1 MISSHTLTIY
11 QSAINSKVE
20 WVWRHKLTK
29 NSPAFSRSCDCL
41 PFFFSDITSVTSYCC
56 INTYGEKSIQYFHTG
71 NIVAKQQSAYIWW
84 HTNQST
90 LKRGVTN
97 GTDPL
102 KWNLLDFPCI
112 STTFPSDRWDISSM
126 LACPRDACLALA
138 EIHANTHPRARRF
151 RRELWRGSW
160 SVTWSRRGIP
170 VGLIKGMEQTAEL
183 IRDATR
189 FLSLLSHS
197 DFLFCSSLFP

>member
-1 MISSHTLTIY
+1 MKATFSCQKASNSVFPHWKYCSKAAECTYLVTPRVNTLR
-11 QSAINSKVE
+11 AE
-20 WVWRHKLTK
+20 
-29 NSPAFSRSCDCL
+29 
-41 PFFFSDITSVTSYCC
+41 
-56 INTYGEKSIQYFHTG
+56 
-71 NIVAKQQSAYIWW
+71 
-84 HTNQST
+84 
-90 LKRGVTN
+90 RGGTN

-102 KWNLLDFPCI
+102 KWNLYDFPCI